1 MRARRCEQ
9 RCHRRARSCNR
20 ENQVSGPS
28 ILASRLSRVPGTA
41 VLPPFAPVR
50 SHHAPTTSGGARNR
64 CNCEK
69 TPRQLIPAPFGAHPS
84 ARLLPAPPPLPS
96 ALPYARGIHFTS
108 VRPLTFPPRPGG
120 PRTVATVRKPRL
132 LIPVPFWSH
141 PSARQLPAPPPP
153 HPPTPT
159 ALIPGPSTPCVVFHA
174 LRPFLPPRS
183 RPIDHDRLVRL
194 GRKFR
199 CTVRS
204 PSYLHELLEYL
215 TNS

>member
-20 ENQVSGPS
+20 GNQVSGPS

-120 PRTVATVRKPRL
+120 PRTVATVRKPWL
-132 LIPVPFWSH
+132 LIPVPFGPTH
-141 PSARQLPAPPPP
+141 PLASFLPLLLLIRPLQRPEFLIPVLPALFF
-153 HPPTPT
+153 T
-159 ALIPGPSTPCVVFHA
+159 
-174 LRPFLPPRS
+174 RS
-183 RPIDHDRLVRL
+183 AHFRCQDRVRL
-194 GRKFR
+194 TTIGWFVADKNFGVR
-199 CTVRS
+199 CVAPLIYMNCLNT
-204 PSYLHELLEYL
+204 
-215 TNS
+215 